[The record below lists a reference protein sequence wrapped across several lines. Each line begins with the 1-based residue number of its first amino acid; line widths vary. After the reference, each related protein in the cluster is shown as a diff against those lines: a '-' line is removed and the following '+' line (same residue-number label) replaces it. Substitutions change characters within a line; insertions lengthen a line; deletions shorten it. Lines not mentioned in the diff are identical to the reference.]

1 MGRAFSHY
9 RAEARRPTGAR
20 VREAPRFQ
28 PLARRFFKQ
37 VQSRRVT
44 RRPLPERWCAY
55 LSGTEP
61 GAALITGA
69 SSGIGA
75 AFARRLASQGYNLV
89 LVARREKRLR
99 TLSEEMQGQFN
110 VEAQVFP
117 ADLSHPLDLERLEKR
132 TAEIANLEMLINNAG
147 FGAPGKF
154 MEMQVEKSIEM
165 IQVHVIAT
173 VRLCRAALP
182 AMIARGRGW
191 IINVSSIAAFMAS
204 PRNATY
210 CATKAYLNLFSQ
222 GLQDELTGTGVRVQA
237 LCPGLTHTEFHDIP
251 GFKNR
256 LFVAVMR
263 NRLGARLTR
272 MVTARFQKL

>member
-1 MGRAFSHY
+1 M
-9 RAEARRPTGAR
+9 
-20 VREAPRFQ
+20 
-28 PLARRFFKQ
+28 
-37 VQSRRVT
+37 
-44 RRPLPERWCAY
+44 
-55 LSGTEP
+55 SGTEP

-154 MEMQVEKSIEM
+154 MEMQVEKNIEM

-222 GLQDELTGTGVRVQA
+222 GLQDELTDTGVRVQA
-237 LCPGLTHTEFHDIP
+237 LCPGLTHTEFHERPGSESYKTKIPEVLWMKAEDVVEKSLESLNRDQVICIP

>member
-1 MGRAFSHY
+1 M
-9 RAEARRPTGAR
+9 
-20 VREAPRFQ
+20 
-28 PLARRFFKQ
+28 
-37 VQSRRVT
+37 
-44 RRPLPERWCAY
+44 
-55 LSGTEP
+55 SGTEP
-61 GAALITGA
+61 STALITGA

-75 AFARRLASQGYNLV
+75 AFARTLASQGYNLV
-89 LVARREKRLR
+89 LVARREKRLK
-99 TLSEEMQGQFN
+99 TLAEEMQGQFN

-132 TAEIANLEMLINNAG
+132 TAEISNLEMLINNAG

-154 MEMQVEKSIEM
+154 TEMEVGKNIEM

-182 AMIARGRGW
+182 AMIARGRGS

-204 PRNATY
+204 AKNATY

-237 LCPGLTHTEFHDIP
+237 LCPGLTHTEFHERPGYESYKTKIPEALWMKAEDVVEKSLESLNGDQVICIP